1 MASKVS
7 ICSNALLML
16 GADPLNSLSDT
27 SDHAV
32 MCLNLYPAARDVV
45 LRSHPWNCAIKRVVL
60 APNATAPLFDYA
72 YSFNLPA
79 DWLRTLSVGDSSYA
93 TDYVSEGRQLLSD
106 ESSLPL
112 RYVFRNE
119 DENTWHAGLVEA
131 VTMAMAERLAY
142 PITSSA
148 SMQQTMMQKLQE
160 VLKRARA
167 EDGQEDPPE
176 TLGDFPLLASRLSR
190 R

>member
-1 MASKVS
+1 
-7 ICSNALLML
+7 ML

-32 MCLNLYPAARDVV
+32 MCLNLYPGARDVV

-79 DWLRTLSVGDSSYA
+79 DWLRTLSVGESSEGV
-93 TDYVSEGRQLLSD
+93 DYVSEGRQLLSD

-131 VTMAMAERLAY
+131 VTMAATRRSSARSRASVTNSVASIAGRRGASEFAY
-142 PITSSA
+142 TSSLTA
-148 SMQQTMMQKLQE
+148 FERAYSRQTYE
-160 VLKRARA
+160 A
-167 EDGQEDPPE
+167 ELME
-176 TLGDFPLLASRLSR
+176 
-190 R
+190 